1 MDRYDTIAELH
12 LIIDKYASTI
22 LHTPIS
28 SLPDGRSAGKDGT
41 YQVTLN
47 GTSTDEPITF
57 AFNQGQNASTISVG
71 GKDYPMA
78 SSSSRIFDRTLQPL
92 WYSQPD
98 EIDGEGEPYHN
109 ALSSPL
115 KWRMWKN
122 QNKSAPDAK
131 GTWYGTSFI
140 LDPSLPAS
148 AQVSVNLTGFGQG
161 NLFLNGVHVAYF
173 NLEDGSCASPPGG
186 VNGHGSCLGYIE
198 SRCGKPTQ
206 DCYHVP
212 PEWLVKTQARSFD
225 HGTDNQINEMLVWSD
240 PRLPNNVTEINPSM
254 TSVVYRVD
262 PPKVRRQV
270 EKHLGKMQ

>member
-1 MDRYDTIAELH
+1 M
-12 LIIDKYASTI
+12 
-22 LHTPIS
+22 
-28 SLPDGRSAGKDGT
+28 

-47 GTSTDEPITF
+47 GTSGDQPITF
-57 AFNQGQNASTISVG
+57 AFNEGDNASAISVG

-78 SSSSRIFDRTLQPL
+78 PSSSRIFDHALQPL

-109 ALSSPL
+109 ALSLPL
-115 KWRMWKN
+115 QWRTWKN
-122 QNKSAPDAK
+122 ENKSAPDAK
-131 GTWYGTSFI
+131 GIWYGTSFS
-140 LDPSLPAS
+140 LDSSLPAG

-212 PEWLVKTQARSFD
+212 PEWLTKSQ
-225 HGTDNQINEMLVWSD
+225 GTMLAGANEMMVWSD
-240 PRLPNNVTEINPSM
+240 PKLPNNVTKINPSL

-262 PPKVRRQV
+262 PPSIRRQV
-270 EKHLGKMQ
+270 EQLMAKVH